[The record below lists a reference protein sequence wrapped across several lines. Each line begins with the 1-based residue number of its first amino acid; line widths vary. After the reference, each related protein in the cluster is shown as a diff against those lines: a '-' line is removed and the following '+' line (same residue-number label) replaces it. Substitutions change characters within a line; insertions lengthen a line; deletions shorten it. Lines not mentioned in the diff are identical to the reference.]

1 MDITKQVNELI
12 EITTRLTNLLTKEN
26 KALRKHDTEEATAL
40 LSEKNSLSEIY
51 EEHVQAV
58 MNHSEHLNALEPT
71 LKETLSSIGEKAKT
85 LIEENAILLRASI
98 VANQRVM
105 EMVADALSSARNKVT
120 TYSADGT
127 MGTSPH
133 RDTMQTPAL
142 AVDHS
147 L

>member
-1 MDITKQVNELI
+1 MDISKQVNELI
-12 EITTRLTNLLTKEN
+12 DITTRLIDLLTKEN
-26 KALRKHDTEEATAL
+26 KALREHDTVEATAL
-40 LSEKNSLSEIY
+40 LSEKNSLSEVY
-51 EEHVQAV
+51 EEHVEAV
-58 MNHSEHLNALEPT
+58 MNHSEHLNALEPK

-105 EMVADALSSARNKVT
+105 EMVANALSSARKKVT

-127 MGTSPH
+127 LGTTPH
-133 RDTMQTPAL
+133 RDSIQTPAL
-142 AVDHS
+142 SVDHS